1 MEQAA
6 HRKASGS
13 TSNQPTDM
21 RQTAHVPGQQRPDGQ
36 LDNKNLMDPHFVQH
50 PMYPGIPDL
59 RRPPSQNQSAF
70 TPPLSGTDI
79 SQGKALIA
87 YDICVPYGVLVCVDL
102 IVWLLSTFPYMLTV
116 LGTCSH

>member
-50 PMYPGIPDL
+50 PMYPSIPDM
-59 RRPPSQNQSAF
+59 RRPPSQNQSPF
-70 TPPLSGTDI
+70 TPPISGTDI
-79 SQGKALIA
+79 SQGKALI
-87 YDICVPYGVLVCVDL
+87 DC
-102 IVWLLSTFPYMLTV
+102 T
-116 LGTCSH
+116 